1 MKTEENY
8 TGRSSM
14 IFTLTKYYLGDQIK
28 EDEMGRACDMY
39 GEQEK
44 WVQANSYIKEVHTVF
59 WSENL
64 MVRNHIN
71 HNIKKTAVYWLP
83 SPELPNTWETTC
95 KK

>member
-44 WVQANSYIKEVHTVF
+44 
-59 WSENL
+59 
-64 MVRNHIN
+64 
-71 HNIKKTAVYWLP
+71 
-83 SPELPNTWETTC
+83 
-95 KK
+95 